1 MVSKTLRGTV
11 QCKGDRRTRMPMSR
25 YYVMS
30 YMDCTDYSLVTE
42 SMPVTQS
49 LLHQHLFRKPR
60 QHGGYRCL
68 LCSTGS

>member
-11 QCKGDRRTRMPMSR
+11 QGKGDRRTRMPMSR

-30 YMDCTDYSLVTE
+30 YMDRTDYSLVTE

-49 LLHQHLFRKPR
+49 LLHQQLFRKPR